1 METSKYY
8 KYTGAYNSIW
18 NSLELFH
25 LFYLFDWKFVDQMN
39 FSFLQGKMCASEKS
53 GARQRFCIP
62 KRARCQS
69 DADPGLAKMQ
79 KGFYEKLPKISRKKH
94 VLETL
99 F

>member
-39 FSFLQGKMCASEKS
+39 FSFLQDKS
-53 GARQRFCIP
+53 ARQRFCTSE
-62 KRARCQS
+62 RARCQS